1 MDTKTVSKLIEDL
14 QTENGTYVE
23 RIMQL
28 TMDVSRL
35 KVQNDKYREALEHIG
50 IDDDSD
56 CKECWEGEDLSS
68 HYFNLAREA
77 LRENK

>member
-1 MDTKTVSKLIEDL
+1 MVSKLIEDL

-35 KVQNDKYREALEHIG
+35 KVQNDKYKEALEHIATLG
-50 IDDDSD
+50 NIFEEKASAQV
-56 CKECWEGEDLSS
+56 
-68 HYFNLAREA
+68 AREA
-77 LRENK
+77 LKGGE